1 MHTENSAE
9 RARGFVRKATKT
21 SESFRGVERD
31 VCRQRRSL
39 SLSLLFSNV
48 RDDSQRERERETRE
62 GARQKQRDS
71 SAFRKSRNIST
82 RRIANVANPFFAIL
96 LPAPCSC
103 FARTKITV
111 DRYQLF
117 NRSLLGLR
125 ILPPFARVY
134 LMGIGRV
141 YPLYSDHAI
150 LFKSTPRFFAES
162 HEFSSLFDN
171 YYTDIGLNYDYY
183 YYYWKKSVLN
193 PPPSLGNIS

>member
-96 LPAPCSC
+96 LPSLLRSC
-103 FARTKITV
+103 FAQTKITV

-117 NRSLLGLR
+117 NRSFLGLR

-162 HEFSSLFDN
+162 HGFS
-171 YYTDIGLNYDYY
+171 
-183 YYYWKKSVLN
+183 
-193 PPPSLGNIS
+193 